1 MYKKLKFLFFY
12 LQTAEVCGII
22 ILLYYAI
29 RAKRGETMR
38 IIGID
43 PGYAIVGYGVV
54 EYVSGKFK
62 TSDYGAIRTDAKTG
76 FDRRLEEIHLDLSQ
90 ILDEYKPQF
99 MALEKI
105 FFTTNQKTAIDVA
118 QARGVI
124 ILTARTRGIEIVEYT
139 PLQVKSAVTG
149 YGKATKKQIQEMTA
163 RILGLGA
170 IPKPDDAADALAVAI
185 CLAHS
190 YRR

>member
-1 MYKKLKFLFFY
+1 
-12 LQTAEVCGII
+12 
-22 ILLYYAI
+22 
-29 RAKRGETMR
+29 MR

-54 EYVSGKFK
+54 DYISGRFK
-62 TSDYGAIRTDAKTG
+62 AQDYGAITTKADTI
-76 FDRRLEEIHLDLSQ
+76 FDRRLEEIHIDLGML
-90 ILDEYKPQF
+90 LDEHKPQF

-124 ILTARTRGIEIVEYT
+124 ILTAKTRGIEIAEYT

-163 RILGLGA
+163 RILSLSS
-170 IPKPDDAADALAVAI
+170 IPKPDDAADALAVAV

-190 YRR
+190 MNSRLMGTTK

>member
-1 MYKKLKFLFFY
+1 VTL
-12 LQTAEVCGII
+12 
-22 ILLYYAI
+22 
-29 RAKRGETMR
+29 
-38 IIGID
+38 
-43 PGYAIVGYGVV
+43 
-54 EYVSGKFK
+54 
-62 TSDYGAIRTDAKTG
+62 DYGAVTTKADTG

-90 ILDEYKPQF
+90 ILDEHKPQF

-190 YRR
+190 YRRST

>member
-1 MYKKLKFLFFY
+1 
-12 LQTAEVCGII
+12 
-22 ILLYYAI
+22 
-29 RAKRGETMR
+29 MR

-54 EYVSGKFK
+54 EYVSGRFK
-62 TSDYGAIRTDAKTG
+62 PVGYGTVRTKA
-76 FDRRLEEIHLDLSQ
+76 DLSFDLRLLEIYSDLGD
-90 ILDEYKPQF
+90 ILDEYKPGF

-124 ILTARTRGIEIVEYT
+124 TLAGITRGIKIAEYT
-139 PLQVKSAVTG
+139 PLQVKQAVTG
-149 YGKATKKQIQEMTA
+149 YGKAVKKQIQEMTA
-163 RILGLGA
+163 RILSLDS

-185 CLAHS
+185 CCAHTKNS
-190 YRR
+190 LLSKI

>member
-1 MYKKLKFLFFY
+1 
-12 LQTAEVCGII
+12 
-22 ILLYYAI
+22 
-29 RAKRGETMR
+29 MR

-54 EYVSGKFK
+54 DYVKGQLKAPV
-62 TSDYGAIRTDAKTG
+62 YGVIRTKPETSFDA
-76 FDRRLEEIHLDLSQ
+76 RLEEIFKDLST
-90 ILDEYKPQF
+90 ILNDYKPLY

-124 ILTARTRGIEIVEYT
+124 ILAAKMYGIHILEYT

-149 YGKATKKQIQEMTA
+149 YGKAAKKQVQEMTA
-163 RILGLGA
+163 RILSLDA
-170 IPKPDDAADALAVAI
+170 LPKPDDAADALAIAV

-190 YRR
+190 HKSQLLGIKS

>member
-1 MYKKLKFLFFY
+1 
-12 LQTAEVCGII
+12 
-22 ILLYYAI
+22 
-29 RAKRGETMR
+29 MR

-54 EYVSGKFK
+54 DYARGQFK
-62 TSDYGAIRTDAKTG
+62 TPAYGVIRTKSGTDFAA
-76 FDRRLEEIHLDLSQ
+76 RLEEIYLDLST
-90 ILDEYKPQF
+90 ILNEYKPEY
-99 MALEKI
+99 MSLEKI

-124 ILTARTRGIEIVEYT
+124 ILTAKTRGINIIEYT

-149 YGKATKKQIQEMTA
+149 YGKADKKQVQEMTA
-163 RILGLGA
+163 RILTLDV

-190 YRR
+190 HKSQLFG

>member
-1 MYKKLKFLFFY
+1 
-12 LQTAEVCGII
+12 
-22 ILLYYAI
+22 
-29 RAKRGETMR
+29 MR

-54 EYVSGKFK
+54 DYSPGRFK
-62 TSDYGAIRTDAKTG
+62 AQGYGVITTKPALG
-76 FDRRLEEIHLDLSQ
+76 FDRRLEEIHFDLST
-90 ILDEYKPQF
+90 ILDEYKPDY

-124 ILTARTRGIEIVEYT
+124 ILTAKTRGIKIIEYT

-163 RILGLGA
+163 RILSLGA

-190 YRR
+190 YNSKLTGIQT

>member
-1 MYKKLKFLFFY
+1 MPC
-12 LQTAEVCGII
+12 EPI
-22 ILLYYAI
+22 
-29 RAKRGETMR
+29 GEKMR

-54 EYVSGKFK
+54 DYARGQFK
-62 TSDYGAIRTDAKTG
+62 TPAYGVIRTKAEMNFDA
-76 FDRRLEEIHLDLSQ
+76 RLEEIHLDLAQ
-90 ILDEYKPQF
+90 ILDEYKPDF

-124 ILTARTRGIEIVEYT
+124 ILTAKTRGINIIEYT

-149 YGKATKKQIQEMTA
+149 YGKATKKQIQEMTMRLLA
-163 RILGLGA
+163 LDAL
-170 IPKPDDAADALAVAI
+170 PKPDDAADALAVAI

-190 YRR
+190 HKSQLLGAKL

>member
-1 MYKKLKFLFFY
+1 
-12 LQTAEVCGII
+12 
-22 ILLYYAI
+22 
-29 RAKRGETMR
+29 MR

-43 PGYAIVGYGVV
+43 PGYAIVGFGVV
-54 EYVSGKFK
+54 DYSKGKFK
-62 TSDYGAIRTDAKTG
+62 AQDYGTITTKADTG
-76 FDRRLEEIHLDLSQ
+76 FDQRLEEIHRDLSR
-90 ILDEYKPQF
+90 IIDEYKPEF

-124 ILTARTRGIEIVEYT
+124 ILTAKICGIKIIEYT

-149 YGKATKKQIQEMTA
+149 YGKATKKQVQEMTA
-163 RILGLGA
+163 RILNLST
-170 IPKPDDAADALAVAI
+170 IPKPDDAADALAIAI

-190 YRR
+190 YNSQLLAGRI